1 MNGTASHLTT
11 GVMSW
16 IEHEEIVLLSIL
28 RKLLEG
34 VDKLVEPMIDI
45 GLFALIAYIFL
56 SVLPQFTQCAQ
67 LISDY
72 NLPALFLC
80 IW

>member
-11 GVMSW
+11 GVISW

-45 GLFALIAYIFL
+45 H
-56 SVLPQFTQCAQ
+56 
-67 LISDY
+67 
-72 NLPALFLC
+72 
-80 IW
+80 